1 MHIRKDRLV
10 LDVLERLSFEQLKS
24 IVSDLVVRE
33 DFGLDDAILA
43 RYAYLADVGTKR

>member
-1 MHIRKDRLV
+1 MRKDQLV
-10 LDVLERLSFEQLKS
+10 LDVLEKLSLEQLKS

-33 DFGLDDAILA
+33 DSGLADAILA